1 MTRTQVIN
9 TLESQAQRLHEGVL
23 IVPWT
28 EKHKIYA
35 LRDQANFLA
44 QSLQLE
50 ITKEEKLDDAIEF
63 ISHLDEV
70 LGFIDRK
77 EF

>member
-1 MTRTQVIN
+1 MTRIEVIN
-9 TLESQAQRLHEGVL
+9 KLESQAQRLHDGVL

-28 EKHKIYA
+28 EKHKIYD

-44 QSLQLE
+44 QSLQLQLTE
-50 ITKEEKLDDAIEF
+50 NEKLDDAIEF
-63 ISHLDEV
+63 ISHLDEI

>member
-1 MTRTQVIN
+1 MTRTQVID
-9 TLESQAQRLHEGVL
+9 TLESQAQCLHEGVS

-28 EKHKIYA
+28 EKHKIYD

-44 QSLQLE
+44 QSLQLQLTE
-50 ITKEEKLDDAIEF
+50 NEKLDDAIEF